1 MKCEQEQRLRHIA
14 VDLREDIVRIGH
26 TCDFGVHLGGSLSLA
41 EILSVLYFHVLRVKP
56 DDPGWAERDRLVL
69 SKGHGNLALCA
80 ALARRG
86 FFPFEGLDQFNQL
99 NSPFSMHADHE
110 RVPGVEASA
119 GALGHGL
126 PIALGMALS
135 SRIEDASWRTY
146 CILSDG
152 EMMEGSS
159 WEAMMAA
166 AHFGLDSLT
175 AIIDRN
181 RLSLDGHTRDVMTLE
196 PLAEKC
202 RAFGWTTLEVDGHD
216 VTALMDALSAEVAQ
230 EGRPK
235 VVIANTVKGSGVS
248 FLEDRASSHFG
259 HLTEE
264 ETHQA
269 RAELEEMR
277 AQIV

>member
-1 MKCEQEQRLRHIA
+1 MNPDEEKRLRHIA

-26 TCDFGVHLGGSLSLA
+26 ICEFGVHLGGTLSLA
-41 EILSVLYFHVLRVKP
+41 EILSVLYFHILRVKP
-56 DDPGWAERDRLVL
+56 DNPEWPERDRLVL
-69 SKGHGNLALCA
+69 SKGHGNLGLCA

-86 FFPFEGLDQFNQL
+86 FFPLERLNQFNQL
-99 NSPFSMHADHE
+99 NSPFSMHADQE
-110 RVPGVEASA
+110 RVSGVEVSA

-126 PIALGMALS
+126 PIAVGMALS
-135 SRIEDASWRTY
+135 SRVEGASWRTC

-166 AHFGLDSLT
+166 AHYDLDSLT

-181 RLSLDGHTRDVMTLE
+181 RLSLDGHTKDVMTLE

-216 VTALMDALSAEVAQ
+216 VAALANALSPEAGK

-235 VVIANTVKGSGVS
+235 MVIANTVKGSGVS

-259 HLTEE
+259 HLTAQEAQ
-264 ETHQA
+264 QA
-269 RAELEEMR
+269 QAELEEMR
-277 AQIV
+277 ARIV